1 MFGEDADGEGG
12 LDDEDEFI
20 LNEPIWE
27 TIGLEM
33 RQSRSTI
40 PTIPFDQ
47 APRDINPH
55 HNLLMAAEW
64 SNCVLYYS
72 IPLLT
77 GRLPARYLHNWK
89 DLVRV

>member
-1 MFGEDADGEGG
+1 MFGEVVDGEGG
-12 LDDEDEFI
+12 RDDTDEFI

-40 PTIPFDQ
+40 PTIPFGR
-47 APRDINPH
+47 APGDINLH
-55 HNLLMAAEW
+55 HNLFKAAKW
-64 SNCVLYYS
+64 SNWVLHYS

-77 GRLPARYLHNWK
+77 GRLPARYLHN
-89 DLVRV
+89 